1 MRAILQPDRAQ
12 AHSILTTFLFVFVL
26 LQPVFDLLSFL
37 YLRGFMGLPI
47 ATVAKPFLMG
57 LLNLCLIFLYKKH
70 FWRCA
75 IPYGIYLVLIAVHVF
90 LTSGLQIDR
99 SYILTNIRTSI
110 SLLYFLICWFN
121 LRILYQ
127 EATDRDGFCAGLTKV
142 VLLAFALHLIFYFAA
157 VLSGTSALTYEHAD
171 PNKRGFKGWLD
182 SGQVLAHALCICLPM
197 IVYHLLHNKA
207 SKPWLRLL
215 GKFAIVLPV
224 VMLLMIGTKVA
235 YYMPI
240 IVLSAQVVLELFF
253 AIKDK
258 DRTYVWNG
266 VICGVLVCA
275 CLLAYPITPVK
286 NNTYWNEHTL
296 AEAVDSPRITA
307 VIAGDEENHITFGP
321 EDTAWS
327 EHAFGVL
334 RQKYESGEMHPG
346 DSRNRQMTFNFEK
359 FKQAGWAYKLF
370 GIGHWNQQA
379 MAMERDV
386 LAVFFG
392 FGILPFLCILLR
404 PILLWLQS
412 AFAILR
418 RLLRT
423 NLVTLCLFEGFSMAF
438 FLSWY
443 AGSTFIYP
451 QFTFFLAI
459 LMCLLTHQIQALR
472 SENGRI

>member
-1 MRAILQPDRAQ
+1 MKTIPQPDRPQ
-12 AHSILTTFLFVFVL
+12 AHNFLTKFLFVFIL

-37 YLRGFMGLPI
+37 YLKGFIGLPI
-47 ATVAKPFLMG
+47 ATVAKPLLMG
-57 LLNLCLIFLYKKH
+57 VLNLCLIFLYKKH

-75 IPYGIYLVLIAVHVF
+75 IPYGIYLVLIAVHVY
-90 LTSGLQIDR
+90 LTNGLQIDR

-121 LRILYQ
+121 LRILYR
-127 EATDRDGFCAGLTKV
+127 EAADQDRFCTGLMKV
-142 VLLAFALHLIFYFAA
+142 VLAAFALHLLLYFAA

-171 PNKRGFKGWLD
+171 PNKKGFKGWLD

-207 SKPWLRLL
+207 KTPWLR
-215 GKFAIVLPV
+215 IVCKLSVVVPV
-224 VMLLMIGTKVA
+224 LMLLMVGTKVA

-240 IVLSAQVVLELFF
+240 IVLGAQTVLEFFF
-253 AIKDK
+253 AIREK
-258 DRTYVWNG
+258 DRACIGNG
-266 VICGVLVCA
+266 AICAVLVCA
-275 CLLAYPITPVK
+275 CLLAYPITPVR

-307 VIAGDEENHITFGP
+307 VISGDEENHRTFGP

-327 EHAFGVL
+327 EHAFSVL
-334 RQKYESGEMHPG
+334 RQKYESGQMHPG
-346 DSRNRQMTFNFEK
+346 DSRNRQMTFNLEK
-359 FKQAGWAYKLF
+359 FKQAGLVYKLF
-370 GIGHWNQQA
+370 GIGHWNQQY

-392 FGILPFLCILLR
+392 FGILAFLGIMLR
-404 PILLWLQS
+404 PILLWMQS
-412 AFAILR
+412 AFAILKR
-418 RLLRT
+418 ILRT
-423 NLVTLCLFEGFSMAF
+423 DLLTFCLFEGFSMAF

-451 QFTFFLAI
+451 QFTLFLAI
-459 LMCLLTHQIQALR
+459 LMCLMMHRIQVLR
-472 SENGRI
+472 SQDGRI